1 MALHKDLTGTDLHE
15 AKGVAAAAAN
25 LVFVT
30 DGAGSGVH
38 KKLTLS
44 SLDLTSVQS
53 PNTYRL
59 TGVINDVSA
68 PSFILIPVPV
78 NSTFVSARMV
88 LSGAITVADS
98 ILTFTRNDGSSFGA
112 TVAATQA
119 GSAEGTG
126 FNFTATLNQTVTGPG
141 YIKIA
146 SDGASTTSQQLFVTV
161 TLTVIP

>member
-15 AKGVAAAAAN
+15 SKGVAAAAVN

-30 DGAGSGVH
+30 DGAGSGTW

-59 TGVINDVSA
+59 TGVINDVST
-68 PSFILIPVPV
+68 PSFCLIPIPV

-88 LSGAITVADS
+88 LSGGITVADS
-98 ILTFTRNDGSSFGA
+98 TVSFTRNDGSSFGG
-112 TVAATQA
+112 TVTITQA

-126 FNFTATLNQTVTGPG
+126 FNFTASLNQTITGPG

-146 SDGASTTSQQLFVTV
+146 TDGASTTAQQLFVTV